1 MNLET
6 YREKALKCARAADEV
21 DDTAERAGLLGLAS
35 IYTALADYVDGPHQ
49 QGPTCRADQDQ
60 DPRKTVEQSASRRPA
75 VSHLEFGLIVF
86 LALAATQFFMWL
98 AIRGPALLERSA
110 SWQPLCFLVLCET
123 QPQPHR
129 QAQARPEPKSQS
141 RLQPQSQALLQFQAQ
156 PQIQPRP
163 RLQRHPPPRPHMLD
177 GMVVSDE
184 PQRRSKI
191 ECWRDRSI
199 RGPCFD

>member
-6 YREKALKCARAADEV
+6 YREKALKCTRAADQV

-35 IYTALADYVDGPHQ
+35 IYAALADYVDAPHQ
-49 QGPTCRADQDQ
+49 HGPRWRADQDQ
-60 DPRKTVEQSASRRPA
+60 DTQMTVEGSRRPA
-75 VSHLEFGLIVF
+75 VTHLEFALIVF

-110 SWQPLCFLVLCET
+110 SWRPTCFLFSCET
-123 QPQPHR
+123 Q
-129 QAQARPEPKSQS
+129 AQPKSQS
-141 RLQPQSQALLQFQAQ
+141 RLEAQPKSQSRLEPQPPPRPQALLQPQAQ
-156 PQIQPRP
+156 PRSQP
-163 RLQRHPPPRPHMLD
+163 RLQRHPRPHTLD
-177 GMVVSDE
+177 GVVAGDE
-184 PQRRSKI
+184 PQRRSPI